1 MDVNVV
7 AGGLLRDLAA
17 IQTSPQKTF
26 GYKRAA
32 AAVLTLER
40 PLSDLLQPDGTLS
53 RIPGIGPAS
62 TRVILEVLQTGRS
75 PSVDDA
81 VAASGKA
88 EDIARRRE
96 LRENFL
102 SRAEVLRI
110 LADESLD
117 GLRRGEYRG
126 DLQMHSE
133 ASDGVPTCE
142 EIAEACFARGYTFAA
157 VTDHSYGLT
166 IAGGMSMAEAEEQH
180 RAINRINEAHAG
192 TFRLIKGIEANIAS
206 DGSLDL
212 TDDEA
217 ARFELVLAAPHSKLR
232 ARDDQTARLVGAIGN
247 RAVRVLAHPRGRM
260 SSSRAGIVAN
270 WDEVF
275 EVASAEGVA
284 VEIDGDPA
292 RQDLDFTLARRA
304 LSAGC
309 LFALDSDAHTTS
321 QLRYAETAIAHARL
335 AGIPAERIVNCWPL
349 ERLLAWLSD
358 RFTTQMR

>member
-17 IQTSPQKTF
+17 VQTSPQKTF

-32 AAVLTLER
+32 SAVLTLER
-40 PLSDLLQPDGTLS
+40 PLTDLVQPDGTLA

-75 PSVDDA
+75 ASVDEA

-88 EDIARRRE
+88 ADIAQRRG

-110 LADESLD
+110 LSDNSLD
-117 GLRRGEYRG
+117 GPRREEYRG

-142 EIAEACFARGYTFAA
+142 EIAAACIALGYAYAA
-157 VTDHSYGLT
+157 VTDHSYGLR
-166 IAGGMSMAEAEEQH
+166 IAGGMSMAEAAEQH
-180 RAINRINEAHAG
+180 RAIDRINEKHGAA
-192 TFRLIKGIEANIAS
+192 FRLIKGIEANISS

-217 ARFELVLAAPHSKLR
+217 GRFELVLAAAHSRLR
-232 ARDDQTARLVGAIGN
+232 SRDDQTDRLTRAIRN
-247 RAVRVLAHPRGRM
+247 PAVRILAHPRGRM
-260 SSSRAGIVAN
+260 SSSRAGIAAS
-270 WDEVF
+270 WGAVF
-275 EVASAEGVA
+275 ETAAATGVA

-292 RQDLDFTLARRA
+292 RQDVDFVLARRA
-304 LSAGC
+304 LDAGC
-309 LFALDSDAHTTS
+309 LFALDSDAHATS
-321 QLRYAETAIAHARL
+321 ELRYAETAIAHARL
-335 AGIPAERIVNCWPL
+335 AGIPADRIVNCWPA
-349 ERLLAWLSD
+349 ERLLRWLSD
-358 RFTTQMR
+358 RSNTT

>member
-32 AAVLTLER
+32 SAVMTLER
-40 PLSDLLQPDGTLS
+40 PLRDLLQPDGTLA

-75 PSVDDA
+75 ASVDDA

-88 EDIARRRE
+88 ADIAQRRE
-96 LRENFL
+96 LRENFF

-110 LADESLD
+110 LADESLE
-117 GLRRGEYRG
+117 GLHRDDYRG

-133 ASDGVPTCE
+133 ASDGVPTCD
-142 EIAEACFARGYTFAA
+142 EIAAACIARGYAYAA

-166 IAGGMSMAEAEEQH
+166 IAGGMSMAEAGEQH
-180 RAINRINEAHAG
+180 RAIDRINEGHAG
-192 TFRLIKGIEANIAS
+192 AFRLIKGIEANIAS

-217 ARFELVLAAPHSKLR
+217 ARFELVLAAPHSRLR
-232 ARDDQTARLVGAIGN
+232 VRDDQTARLTRAIRN
-247 RAVRVLAHPRGRM
+247 PAVRILAHPRGRM
-260 SSSRAGIVAN
+260 SSLRAGVLAS
-270 WDEVF
+270 WDAVF
-275 EVASAEGVA
+275 ESAAAAGVA

-292 RQDLDFTLARRA
+292 RQDLDFTLARQA
-304 LSAGC
+304 LNAGC

-335 AGIPAERIVNCWPL
+335 AGIPADRIVNCWPL
-349 ERLLAWLSD
+349 ERVLAWLSD
-358 RFTTQMR
+358 RSTTQMR